1 MMGHGGDHNDLDESL
16 AALTQDDMMADDD
29 DNAAPDIQSENDLE
43 MGEKEDPLL
52 LAIDDLEGRVVT
64 ALDEVKLHPGVRSS
78 SAPGSPTV
86 HEEIALLL
94 RPVVEVAA
102 HTGPS
107 VARTYYHGVG
117 AEGVEASCEDV
128 YQRIISD
135 CVLPVMWEMAQTD
148 IIPAKRASCLEF
160 FSTLWREYH
169 KVKMVF

>member
-1 MMGHGGDHNDLDESL
+1 MSMRNASGGGGSAMMGYGSDHYHDLDDNLL
-16 AALTQDDMMADDD
+16 AQDDMMADDD

-43 MGEKEDPLL
+43 VGEKEDPLL
-52 LAIDDLEGRVVT
+52 LAIEDLEGRVVT
-64 ALDEVKLHPGVRSS
+64 ALDEVKLHSGVRSS
-78 SAPGSPTV
+78 SAPGSPSV
-86 HEEIALLL
+86 QEEINLLL

-135 CVLPVMWEMAQTD
+135 CVLPVVSWTTNPSVTM
-148 IIPAKRASCLEF
+148 
-160 FSTLWREYH
+160 
-169 KVKMVF
+169 